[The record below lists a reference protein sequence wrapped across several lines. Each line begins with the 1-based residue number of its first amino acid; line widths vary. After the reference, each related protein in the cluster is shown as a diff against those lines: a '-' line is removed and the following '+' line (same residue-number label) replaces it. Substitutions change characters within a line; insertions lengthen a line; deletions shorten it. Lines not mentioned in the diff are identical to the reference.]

1 MAGVGS
7 VQPGGHKFRS
17 RACSELDPSC
27 FRNANLLQKASKL
40 LVELR
45 CHGPEGSYCCQAY
58 RGVAMQ
64 EAQIILNLHG
74 IGTPER
80 VLEPGE
86 EPYWLSVEQF
96 QDIVSFAASMRG
108 KIKCAFTIDDSNL
121 SDATIAG
128 PFLARMGF
136 SAQIFVLTGRIGQ
149 KGSLDQIAI
158 RDLLDMGHTIGS
170 HGNAH
175 RDWKTLDEGEL
186 VDEIHTPRKRLQ
198 DLTGQTIDAAGLP
211 FGGYNRE
218 VLAEAR
224 RAGFKRLYSSDGGIA
239 RNGDWP
245 AGRTSLRRD
254 MSSARMR
261 ALFDPEP
268 LFVRL
273 KRRIK
278 AEIKKRL

>member
-1 MAGVGS
+1 
-7 VQPGGHKFRS
+7 
-17 RACSELDPSC
+17 
-27 FRNANLLQKASKL
+27 
-40 LVELR
+40 
-45 CHGPEGSYCCQAY
+45 
-58 RGVAMQ
+58 
-64 EAQIILNLHG
+64 
-74 IGTPER
+74 
-80 VLEPGE
+80 
-86 EPYWLSVEQF
+86 
-96 QDIVSFAASMRG
+96 MRE
-108 KIKCAFTIDDSNL
+108 KIKCEFTIDDSNL

-149 KGSLDQIAI
+149 KGSLDQIAL
-158 RDLLDMGHTIGS
+158 RDLIDMGHTIGS

-175 RDWKTLDEGEL
+175 RDWKTLDVGEL

-198 DLTGQTIDAAGLP
+198 DVTGQTIDAAGLP
-211 FGGYNRE
+211 FGGYNRK

-224 RAGFKRLYSSDGGIA
+224 RAGFKRLYSSDGGVA
-239 RNGDWP
+239 RDGDWP

-254 MSSARMR
+254 MSPVRMH

>member
-1 MAGVGS
+1 
-7 VQPGGHKFRS
+7 
-17 RACSELDPSC
+17 
-27 FRNANLLQKASKL
+27 
-40 LVELR
+40 
-45 CHGPEGSYCCQAY
+45 
-58 RGVAMQ
+58 MQ

-74 IGTPER
+74 IGSPQR

-86 EPYWLSVEQF
+86 EPYWLSVDQF
-96 QDIVSFAASMRG
+96 QDIVRFAASMRE
-108 KIKCAFTIDDSNL
+108 KIKCEFTIDDSNL

-149 KGSLDQIAI
+149 KGSLDQIAL
-158 RDLLDMGHTIGS
+158 RDLIDMGHTIGS

-175 RDWKTLDEGEL
+175 RDWKTLDVGEL

-198 DLTGQTIDAAGLP
+198 DVTGQTIDAAGLP
-211 FGGYNRE
+211 FGGYNRK

-224 RAGFKRLYSSDGGIA
+224 HAGFKHLYSSDGGVA
-239 RNGDWP
+239 RDGDWP

-254 MSSARMR
+254 MSPARMH

>member
-1 MAGVGS
+1 M
-7 VQPGGHKFRS
+7 
-17 RACSELDPSC
+17 
-27 FRNANLLQKASKL
+27 
-40 LVELR
+40 
-45 CHGPEGSYCCQAY
+45 
-58 RGVAMQ
+58 
-64 EAQIILNLHG
+64 
-74 IGTPER
+74 
-80 VLEPGE
+80 LEPGE

-96 QDIVSFAASMRG
+96 QDIVSFAASRLD
-108 KIKCAFTIDDSNL
+108 KVKCAFTIDDSNL

-149 KGSLDQIAI
+149 KGSLDQIAL
-158 RDLLDMGHTIGS
+158 RDLIDMGHSIGS

-175 RDWKTLDEGEL
+175 RDWKTLDVGEL

-198 DLTGQTIDAAGLP
+198 DVTGQTIDAAGLP
-211 FGGYNRE
+211 FGGYNRK

-224 RAGFKRLYSSDGGIA
+224 RAGFKRLYSSDGGVA
-239 RNGDWP
+239 RDGDWP

-254 MSSARMR
+254 MSPVRMH